1 MKKEMK
7 DGSQKEMFLLCYI
20 IDLPRVKEKR
30 WWHSGILY
38 GFTNVQSYQVTKEFI
53 SRPSHA
59 KVPKMDSASVLNRN
73 IVRWIFAMF
82 YLFISYL
89 TLPNKIQ
96 NYKTVYIK

>member
-1 MKKEMK
+1 
-7 DGSQKEMFLLCYI
+7 MFLLCYI
-20 IDLPRVKEKR
+20 TDLPRVKEKR

-38 GFTNVQSYQVTKEFI
+38 GVTNVQSYQVTKEFI
-53 SRPSHA
+53 SRLSHA

-82 YLFISYL
+82 YLCISYL

-96 NYKTVYIK
+96 NYKTMYIK